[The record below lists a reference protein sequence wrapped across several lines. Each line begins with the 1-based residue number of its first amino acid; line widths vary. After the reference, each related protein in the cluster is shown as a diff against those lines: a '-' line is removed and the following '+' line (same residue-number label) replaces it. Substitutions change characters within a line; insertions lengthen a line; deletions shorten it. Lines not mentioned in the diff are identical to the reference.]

1 MNNLKDAVINDLQL
15 KINNHSDEELMVK
28 YWSSIIEKLKKVDS
42 EGDVMK
48 IIYKEL
54 FYGDDDARSVFKKYL
69 KDMKKQIN
77 EIKTKKMKNQINE
90 VKRMQVLAGI
100 ITENQMSNDLIDI
113 VKEES
118 GKFIDRNVDE
128 FEFIADHENDDN
140 WEIEGDTFT
149 LSETLSVIV
158 KRKEDKDLEE
168 DLEDDDVFYE
178 KVKVNG
184 LILYIII

>member
-1 MNNLKDAVINDLQL
+1 MKTQL
-15 KINNHSDEELMVK
+15 
-28 YWSSIIEKLKKVDS
+28 
-42 EGDVMK
+42 
-48 IIYKEL
+48 
-54 FYGDDDARSVFKKYL
+54 
-69 KDMKKQIN
+69 
-77 EIKTKKMKNQINE
+77 NE

-100 ITENQMSNDLIDI
+100 ITENQMNNNLIDI

-168 DLEDDDVFYE
+168 DLEDDDIFYE